1 MPLSPPLGSRS
12 DPYNTGV
19 PWWKQMSSNTPG
31 AAPGV
36 NNNFGQGFGSPQV
49 APSMNPKLAKVPQP
63 ANMTGFG
70 PDQNLIGT
78 QFNPQADPRLQGTQG
93 QVTGLQNQLASG
105 GGQIPGQGQAQDWLN
120 QSAQT
125 ISKLPNLQES
135 TQNLYGALTN
145 QANVQSAQQLRDL
158 GQRAASL
165 GRLGSGMVTA
175 DAGDIFRQ
183 REANLAGIGA
193 NLANQ
198 SAQAQNAQQFGQGQ
212 ALAGLSGQQFGM
224 GQGQLGAQ
232 QGVLGQLSG
241 LESQQYGQNLGNLG
255 FLQQERGYQQ
265 GLDQQALQNRVSQ
278 EQLQQQEQGQA
289 FGQQQDQA
297 NALAQYGLQ
306 DPNPLGNYIAQQYG
320 QQGEGLQQNAGDL
333 LRLLFQNQQGKP
345 ARQDAIGSTGTQ

>member
-1 MPLSPPLGSRS
+1 MTGPMIAPP
-12 DPYNTGV
+12 
-19 PWWKQMSSNTPG
+19 
-31 AAPGV
+31 
-36 NNNFGQGFGSPQV
+36 
-49 APSMNPKLAKVPQP
+49 MNPKLAKVPQP

-93 QVTGLQNQLASG
+93 QVTGLQNQLAST
-105 GGQIPGQGQAQDWLN
+105 GGQIPGQGQAQNWLN

-125 ISKLPNLQES
+125 IQNLPNLQQS
-135 TQNLYGALTN
+135 TQDLYGALTN

-175 DAGDIFRQ
+175 DAGDIFRS

-198 SAQAQNAQQFGQGQ
+198 SAQAQNAQQFGQSQ
-212 ALAGLSGQQFGM
+212 ALSGLAGQQLGFG
-224 GQGQLGAQ
+224 QSQLGAQ
-232 QGVLGQLSG
+232 QGLLGQLSG

-265 GLDQQALQNRVSQ
+265 GLDQQAVQNRALQ

-297 NALAQYGLQ
+297 NALAQYGLEG
-306 DPNPLGNYIAQQYG
+306 PNPLSQYIAQQYG
-320 QQGEGLQQNAGDL
+320 QQGEQAQQGVGDL
-333 LRLLFQNQQGKP
+333 LKMLFQNQQPKQATSAP
-345 ARQDAIGSTGTQ
+345 IGATGTI